1 MTFFYFLS
9 CSNGLHISLWQVRII
24 MEITI
29 RKCGLKVVELI
40 APEKYQGFIRTV
52 VEVTH
57 GFMLTWEFMINL
69 YLIVLFYKLHSGCAA
84 NDPPIKH

>member
-1 MTFFYFLS
+1 
-9 CSNGLHISLWQVRII
+9 

-40 APEKYQGFIRTV
+40 APEKYRGFIRTV

-57 GFMLTWEFMINL
+57 GFMLTCEFMINL

-84 NDPPIKH
+84 NDPPIKHKTIKKKTEREILGALSSFYVLSY